1 MGTVL
6 RLLVFLALAHTLARW
21 IRHWSA
27 EAKLEEA
34 NTLPDPHQILGI
46 NKNASNDDVRLA
58 YRKKLSEYHPD
69 KTQHLGVE
77 LQSLAK
83 KKTEEIVQ
91 AYQLLNRKW
100 NRT

>member
-6 RLLVFLALAHTLARW
+6 KLFVFLALAHTLARW

-27 EAKLEEA
+27 EAKGEEA
-34 NTLPDPHQILGI
+34 KASSDPHQVLGI
-46 NKNASNDDVRLA
+46 NKNASNDEVRLA

-69 KTQHLGVE
+69 KTHHLGAE

-83 KKTEEIVQ
+83 KKTEEIVH
-91 AYQLLNRKW
+91 AYQLLNQKW
-100 NRT
+100 SRT